1 MPYKKEFSGFGEGT
15 GYTPPS
21 KTTNEDGSPILDGD
35 GNYLHDWGYNID
47 PDAGFGERGSGPA
60 YKGDESG
67 KARYALDQKEQ
78 FGITSKN
85 DIEEGWSGYMEEN
98 YPDAGI
104 DANMEAV
111 DVTPKMQ
118 ADRDAKMSKGSGSGG
133 SVSKTPNRDKRL
145 ANFREGKRL
154 KAESVSN
161 DKTLNWRQTRRLL
174 SGDGQSKKS
183 HRQLKRLRN
192 QEARKKQRAKNR
204 RERGWGGFGWNR
216 PK

>member
-21 KTTNEDGSPILDGD
+21 KTTNEDGSPILDGE

-47 PDAGFGERGSGPA
+47 PEAGFGETGGGPV

-67 KARYALDQKEQ
+67 KARYALDQKQ
-78 FGITSKN
+78 NFGITSK
-85 DIEEGWSGYMEEN
+85 DKIEEGWSGYMEEN

-118 ADRDAKMSKGSGSGG
+118 ADRDARMSQE

-145 ANFREGKRL
+145 ANYREGKRL
-154 KAESVSN
+154 KAESVSD
-161 DKTLNWRQTRRLL
+161 DKTLSWRQARRLK
-174 SGDGQSKKS
+174 SGGGQSRKS
-183 HRQLKRLRN
+183 ERQLRRIRN
-192 QEARKKQRAKNR
+192 QEARKAQRAKNR

-216 PK
+216 PKNKRR